1 MTLLLKYLAA
11 LHQSAKYIAES
22 TPKSPGVT
30 AGKKTWAWNHR
41 IEAEMS
47 AQVWS
52 VGSEK
57 YNFPRG
63 LSKGLT
69 EMASKDNSDVNI
81 VNYLI
86 THKSTI
92 GADTAMNDISFL
104 RQSWGEGK
112 WLWKTFGKFPPCQRK
127 TNKQTHQ

>member
-1 MTLLLKYLAA
+1 
-11 LHQSAKYIAES
+11 
-22 TPKSPGVT
+22 
-30 AGKKTWAWNHR
+30 
-41 IEAEMS
+41 MS

-92 GADTAMNDISFL
+92 GADTAMSDISFL

-112 WLWKTFGKFPPCQRK
+112 WLWKTFGKFPPCQGK